1 MNKMK
6 IGFIGYGSMGSMIL
20 NGFLDS
26 NSISAKD
33 IIVSN
38 RTISKLD
45 DLKEKYPEIEI
56 SEKNVD
62 LAKKCNPL
70 FLFVN
75 TGEVKNVLDEIKEQ
89 LTKDTHIIHISA
101 GLSLKT
107 IEKSFSF
114 KITQIIPSLTSELKE
129 GVSLVCHNEKVN
141 SQEKKF
147 VESLFSRISQVKVV
161 REEDLDISTD
171 LTSCSP
177 AFMAYIFKGFAD
189 IGAARSELT
198 EKEAEEMVLQTLL
211 GTIKLLTEKKM
222 SFEEIISRVATKGG
236 ITEEGIKSLET
247 DLPLV
252 FDNLF
257 KSTFNKREKLK
268 RDLDKQY
275 IFNDKII

>member
-1 MNKMK
+1 MK

-45 DLKEKYPEIEI
+45 NLKKKYPEIEV
-56 SEKNVD
+56 SPKNVD
-62 LAKKCNPL
+62 LAKKCNPI

-89 LTKDTHIIHISA
+89 LNKDTHIIHISA
-101 GLSLKT
+101 GLSLK
-107 IEKSFSF
+107 ILEESFPF

-129 GVSLVCHNEKVN
+129 GVSLVCHSGKVN
-141 SQEKKF
+141 SKEKKF
-147 VESLFSRISQVKVV
+147 VENLFSNISQLKVV
-161 REEDLDISTD
+161 REEDLDICTD

-177 AFMAYIFKGFAD
+177 AFMAYIFKEFAVS
-189 IGAARSELT
+189 GAARSEIT
-198 EKEAEEMVLQTLL
+198 KEEAEEMVLQTLL
-211 GTIKLLTEKKM
+211 GTVKLLTEKKM

-268 RDLDKQY
+268 KDLDKQY
-275 IFNDKII
+275 VQ